1 MINLRGVQARASS
14 SSLYGQELID
24 LAWTQQPIETDG
36 LGRVLS
42 VVVLVLLTLST
53 IAVSLRVFVRGW
65 LLRRDRLWGL
75 DDTLSVL
82 SYLTFLP
89 SCVFILLATRFG
101 LGTPDDRLTAPLKA
115 RAALYMGY
123 WQMHYAASV
132 NLVKAGIAV
141 ALLRLTIQR
150 RYRYAIWA
158 ILVSAPVFTLGVV
171 IVLVTTCHPV
181 GAQFDLDLG
190 PCPAHDLMAQLSYL
204 FTVFTVIL
212 DWACAIIPYLL
223 LRKLEMRRYVKVSLV
238 IVLTMGGFASTAAI
252 VRLPYLKYYR
262 TTEDQLFENGVG
274 LIAASLP
281 PIRKL
286 FGYYGDTDQMPRRVE
301 RAGAIETIGGTP
313 FSKYST
319 TQLRILTPKP
329 RSSGQWDRLDETS
342 SSQERISYPL

>member
-141 ALLRLTIQR
+141 ALLCLTIQR

-171 IVLVTTCHPV
+171 IVLVTTCHLV
-181 GAQFDLDLG
+181 GA
-190 PCPAHDLMAQLSYL
+190 
-204 FTVFTVIL
+204 
-212 DWACAIIPYLL
+212 
-223 LRKLEMRRYVKVSLV
+223 
-238 IVLTMGGFASTAAI
+238 
-252 VRLPYLKYYR
+252 
-262 TTEDQLFENGVG
+262 
-274 LIAASLP
+274 
-281 PIRKL
+281 
-286 FGYYGDTDQMPRRVE
+286 
-301 RAGAIETIGGTP
+301 
-313 FSKYST
+313 
-319 TQLRILTPKP
+319 
-329 RSSGQWDRLDETS
+329 
-342 SSQERISYPL
+342 